1 MQIRYSS
8 SCWFTSLQQQ
18 LPSSG
23 QQLNLGSVHM
33 KVSDGRQ
40 MLALWGTQR
49 RLRQSGPQ
57 SSLLTGGCW
66 VFSTLSSF
74 LLHSTK
80 LDSSQTRVK
89 LGYTAVAEFPKC
101 HFFGTKFLPLVRP
114 DLSLSLKGIFSKTLN
129 QIQKWVHTLF
139 VYACCILLSTCKATT
154 SLAFVEYYSLH
165 LKWFFFPDL

>member
-8 SCWFTSLQQQ
+8 CCWLTSLQQQ

-23 QQLNLGSVHM
+23 QQNLGPVHM

-49 RLRQSGPQ
+49 RLWQSGPQ

-74 LLHSTK
+74 LLHLTK

-89 LGYTAVAEFPKC
+89 LGYTSVAEFPKYN
-101 HFFGTKFLPLVRP
+101 FFGTRFLPLVSP
-114 DLSLSLKGIFSKTLN
+114 DLSLSLKDIFSQTLN
-129 QIQKWVHTLF
+129 PIQRWVHTLS
-139 VYACCILLSTCKATT
+139 VYADCILLSICKVTT
-154 SLAFVEYYSLH
+154 PLAFVEYVPFIS
-165 LKWFFFPDL
+165 